1 MNMDKFIDDL
11 DLGEGETVRGYC
23 PDCGSKNT
31 FTASKTGGAV
41 LYNCYKLGCK
51 ISGIH
56 TVGMTAADIQARMQ
70 EVEQDKPKPKVEA
83 MELPEYIIPS
93 RDGRLDRF
101 RGKWDLHDQGL
112 MYDIKDRRAVFPIFI
127 NGVMIDAVGRAL
139 AGVEVDAGTQPKW
152 LRYTGKA
159 DYYLAGTGNTVVVVE
174 DVISAITVAKL
185 GFTGM
190 AILGT
195 SLSVAHMEQLG
206 NYSQVIVALDPDA
219 AHKTL
224 SFRQEIE
231 AWTGVATIAL
241 RLDDDIK
248 YRVESDIQ
256 KLKTL
261 AEFL

>member
-1 MNMDKFIDDL
+1 MSMNKYIEDL
-11 DLGEGETVRGYC
+11 DLGEGDTVRGDC
-23 PDCGSKNT
+23 PDCGGKNT
-31 FTASKTGGAV
+31 FTANKSGGAV

-51 ISGIH
+51 ISGVH

-70 EVEQDKPKPKVEA
+70 EVEQDKPKPKVEI
-83 MELPEYIIPS
+83 MELPEYVVRS
-93 RDGRLDRF
+93 GSGLDAFRD
-101 RGKWDLHDQGL
+101 KWDLWDQGL
-112 MYDIKDRRAVFPIFI
+112 MYDLKDRRAVFPIFI
-127 NGVMIDAVGRAL
+127 NNVLIDAVGRAL
-139 AGVEVDAGTQPKW
+139 AGAEPKW

-159 DYYLAGTGNTVVVVE
+159 NYFIGGTGKTVVVVE

-219 AHKTL
+219 AYKTL
-224 SFRQEIE
+224 RFRQEIE
-231 AWTGVATIAL
+231 AWTGATTIAL

-256 KLKTL
+256 KLM
-261 AEFL
+261 EFL

>member
-1 MNMDKFIDDL
+1 MDKYIEDL
-11 DLGEGETVRGYC
+11 DLGEGDTVRGDC
-23 PDCGSKNT
+23 PDCGGKNT
-31 FTASKTGGAV
+31 FTANKSGGAV

-51 ISGIH
+51 ISGVH

-70 EVEQDKPKPKVEA
+70 EIEQDKPKPKVEA
-83 MELPEYIIPS
+83 MVLPEYVVPS
-93 RDGRLDRF
+93 GSGLDTFRD
-101 RGKWDLHDQGL
+101 KWDLHDQGL
-112 MYDIKDRRAVFPIFI
+112 MYDLKDRRAVFPIFN
-127 NGVMIDAVGRAL
+127 NGVMLDAVGRAL
-139 AGVEVDAGTQPKW
+139 AGAEPKW

-159 DYYLAGTGNTVVVVE
+159 NYFLAGTGDTVVVVE

-224 SFRQEIE
+224 RFRQEIE
-231 AWTGVATIAL
+231 AWTGVGTIAL

-248 YRVESDIQ
+248 YRVESDIEQ
-256 KLKTL
+256 LK
-261 AEFL
+261 EFL

>member
-1 MNMDKFIDDL
+1 MMHKYIEDL
-11 DLGEGETVRGYC
+11 DLGEGDTVRGDC
-23 PDCGSKNT
+23 PDCGGKNT
-31 FTASKTGGAV
+31 FTANKSGGAV

-51 ISGIH
+51 ISGVH

-70 EVEQDKPKPKVEA
+70 EVEQDKPKPKVEI
-83 MELPEYIIPS
+83 MELPEYVVRS
-93 RDGRLDRF
+93 GSGLDAFRD
-101 RGKWDLHDQGL
+101 KWDLWDQGL
-112 MYDIKDRRAVFPIFI
+112 MYDLKDRRAVFPIFI
-127 NGVMIDAVGRAL
+127 DNVLIDAVGRAL
-139 AGVEVDAGTQPKW
+139 AGAEPKW

-159 DYYLAGTGNTVVVVE
+159 NYFIAGTGETVVVVE

-224 SFRQEIE
+224 RFRQEIE
-231 AWTGVATIAL
+231 AWTGTSTIAL

-248 YRVESDIQ
+248 YRVESDIEQ
-256 KLKTL
+256 LK
-261 AEFL
+261 EFL

>member
-1 MNMDKFIDDL
+1 MDKYIEDL
-11 DLGEGETVRGYC
+11 DLGEGDTVRGDC
-23 PDCGSKNT
+23 PDCGGKNT
-31 FTASKTGGAV
+31 FTANKSGGAV

-51 ISGIH
+51 ISGVH

-70 EVEQDKPKPKVEA
+70 EVEQDKPKPKVEI
-83 MELPEYIIPS
+83 MELPEYVVRS
-93 RDGRLDRF
+93 GSGLDAFRD
-101 RGKWDLHDQGL
+101 KWDLWDQGL
-112 MYDIKDRRAVFPIFI
+112 MYDLKDRRAVFPIFI
-127 NGVMIDAVGRAL
+127 DNVLTDAVGRAL
-139 AGVEVDAGTQPKW
+139 AGAEPKW

-159 DYYLAGTGNTVVVVE
+159 NYFIGGTGKTVVVVE

-224 SFRQEIE
+224 RFRQEIE
-231 AWTGVATIAL
+231 AWTGTSTIAL

-248 YRVESDIQ
+248 YRVESDIEQ
-256 KLKTL
+256 LK
-261 AEFL
+261 EFL

>member
-1 MNMDKFIDDL
+1 MHKYIEDL
-11 DLGEGETVRGYC
+11 DLGEGDTVRGDC
-23 PDCGSKNT
+23 PDCGGKNT
-31 FTASKTGGAV
+31 FTANKSGGAV

-51 ISGIH
+51 ISGVH

-70 EVEQDKPKPKVEA
+70 EVEQDKPKPKVEI
-83 MELPEYIIPS
+83 MELPEYVVRS
-93 RDGRLDRF
+93 GSGLDAFRD
-101 RGKWDLHDQGL
+101 KWDLWDQGL
-112 MYDIKDRRAVFPIFI
+112 MYDIKDKRAVFPIFI
-127 NGVMIDAVGRAL
+127 DGVMIDAVGRSL
-139 AGVEVDAGTQPKW
+139 AGAEPKW

-159 DYYLAGTGNTVVVVE
+159 DYFIAGTGDTAVVVE

-224 SFRQEIE
+224 RFRQEIE
-231 AWTGVATIAL
+231 AWTGATTIAL

-248 YRVESDIQ
+248 YRVESDIEQ
-256 KLKTL
+256 LK
-261 AEFL
+261 EFLLHG

>member
-1 MNMDKFIDDL
+1 MDKYIEDL
-11 DLGEGETVRGYC
+11 DLGEGDTVRGDC
-23 PDCGSKNT
+23 PDCGGKNT
-31 FTASKTGGAV
+31 FTANKSGGAV

-51 ISGIH
+51 ISGVH

-70 EVEQDKPKPKVEA
+70 EIEQDKPKPKVEA
-83 MELPEYIIPS
+83 MVLPEYVVRGGS
-93 RDGRLDRF
+93 GLDVFRD
-101 RGKWDLHDQGL
+101 KWDMLEDQGL
-112 MYDIKDRRAVFPIFI
+112 MYDLKDKRAVFPIFH
-127 NGVMIDAVGRAL
+127 NGVLIDAVGRAL
-139 AGVEVDAGTQPKW
+139 AGAEPKW

-159 DYYLAGTGNTVVVVE
+159 NYFLAGIGETVVVVE

-185 GFTGM
+185 GFVGM

-224 SFRQEIE
+224 RFRQEIE
-231 AWTGVATIAL
+231 AWTGATTIAL

-248 YRVESDIQ
+248 YRVESDIEQ
-256 KLKTL
+256 LK
-261 AEFL
+261 EFL

>member
-1 MNMDKFIDDL
+1 MSMNKYIEDL
-11 DLGEGETVRGYC
+11 DLGEGDTVRGDC
-23 PDCGSKNT
+23 PDCGGKNT
-31 FTASKTGGAV
+31 FTANKSGGAV

-51 ISGIH
+51 ISGVH

-70 EVEQDKPKPKVEA
+70 EVEQDKPKPKVEI
-83 MELPEYIIPS
+83 MELPEYVVRS
-93 RDGRLDRF
+93 GSGLDAFRD
-101 RGKWDLHDQGL
+101 KWDLWDQGL
-112 MYDIKDRRAVFPIFI
+112 MYDLKDRRAVFPIFI
-127 NGVMIDAVGRAL
+127 NNVLIDAVGRAL
-139 AGVEVDAGTQPKW
+139 AGAEPKW

-159 DYYLAGTGNTVVVVE
+159 NYFIGGTGKTVVVVE

-224 SFRQEIE
+224 RFRQEIE
-231 AWTGVATIAL
+231 AWTGATTIAL

-248 YRVESDIQ
+248 YRVESDIEQ
-256 KLKTL
+256 LK
-261 AEFL
+261 EFL

>member
-1 MNMDKFIDDL
+1 
-11 DLGEGETVRGYC
+11 
-23 PDCGSKNT
+23 
-31 FTASKTGGAV
+31 
-41 LYNCYKLGCK
+41 
-51 ISGIH
+51 
-56 TVGMTAADIQARMQ
+56 
-70 EVEQDKPKPKVEA
+70 
-83 MELPEYIIPS
+83 
-93 RDGRLDRF
+93 
-101 RGKWDLHDQGL
+101 
-112 MYDIKDRRAVFPIFI
+112 MYDLKDKRAVFPIFI
-127 NGVMIDAVGRAL
+127 NNVLIDAVGRAL
-139 AGVEVDAGTQPKW
+139 AGAEPKW

-159 DYYLAGTGNTVVVVE
+159 DYFIAGTGNTVVVVE

>member
-1 MNMDKFIDDL
+1 MMHKYIEDL
-11 DLGEGETVRGYC
+11 DLGEGDTVRGDC
-23 PDCGSKNT
+23 PDCGGKNT
-31 FTASKTGGAV
+31 FTANKSGGAV

-51 ISGIH
+51 ISGVH

-70 EVEQDKPKPKVEA
+70 EVEQDKPKPKVEI
-83 MELPEYIIPS
+83 MELPEYVVRS
-93 RDGRLDRF
+93 GSGLDAFRD
-101 RGKWDLHDQGL
+101 KWDLWDQGL
-112 MYDIKDRRAVFPIFI
+112 MYDLKDKRAVFPIFI
-127 NGVMIDAVGRAL
+127 NNVLIDAVGRAL
-139 AGVEVDAGTQPKW
+139 AGAEPKW

-159 DYYLAGTGNTVVVVE
+159 DYFIAGTGNTVVIVE
-174 DVISAITVAKL
+174 DVISAVTVAKL

-231 AWTGVATIAL
+231 AWTGVTTIAL

-248 YRVESDIQ
+248 YRVGSDIQ

>member
-1 MNMDKFIDDL
+1 MDKYIEDL
-11 DLGEGETVRGYC
+11 DLGEGDTVRGDC
-23 PDCGSKNT
+23 PDCGGKNT
-31 FTASKTGGAV
+31 FTANKSGGAV

-51 ISGIH
+51 ISGVH

-70 EVEQDKPKPKVEA
+70 EIEQDKPKPKVEA
-83 MELPEYIIPS
+83 MVLPEYVVPS
-93 RDGRLDRF
+93 GSGLDAFRD
-101 RGKWDLHDQGL
+101 KWDLWDQGL
-112 MYDIKDRRAVFPIFI
+112 MYDLKDRRAVFPIFI
-127 NGVMIDAVGRAL
+127 NGVMLDAVGRAL
-139 AGVEVDAGTQPKW
+139 AGAEPKW

-159 DYYLAGTGNTVVVVE
+159 NYFIAGIGETVVVVE

-224 SFRQEIE
+224 RFRQEIE
-231 AWTGVATIAL
+231 SWTGVTTIAL

-256 KLKTL
+256 NLM
-261 AEFL
+261 EFRSTI

>member
-1 MNMDKFIDDL
+1 MNMEKFIDDL
-11 DLGEGETVRGYC
+11 DLGEGDTVRGYC
-23 PDCGSKNT
+23 PDCGGKNT

-41 LYNCYKLGCK
+41 VYNCYKLGCK
-51 ISGIH
+51 IQGIQ
-56 TVGMTAADIQARMQ
+56 TVGMTAADIEARMRD
-70 EVEQDKPKPKVEA
+70 VPKPKPKVEA
-83 MELPEYIIPS
+83 MVLPEYVIPS

-101 RGKWDLHDQGL
+101 RDKWDLHDQGL

-139 AGVEVDAGTQPKW
+139 ALVEVDAGTQPKW

-159 DYYLAGTGNTVVVVE
+159 NYFSAGTGNTVVVVE

-224 SFRQEIE
+224 KYRREIE
-231 AWTGVATIAL
+231 EWTGVTTTAL

-248 YRVESDIQ
+248 YRVSSDIQ
-256 KLKTL
+256 KLK
-261 AEFL
+261 EFL

>member
-1 MNMDKFIDDL
+1 MMHKYIEDL
-11 DLGEGETVRGYC
+11 DLGEGDTVRGDC
-23 PDCGSKNT
+23 PDCGGKNT
-31 FTASKTGGAV
+31 FTANKSGGAV

-51 ISGIH
+51 ISGVH

-70 EVEQDKPKPKVEA
+70 EVEQDKPKPKVEI
-83 MELPEYIIPS
+83 MELPEYVVRS
-93 RDGRLDRF
+93 GSGLDAFRD
-101 RGKWDLHDQGL
+101 KWDLWDQGL
-112 MYDIKDRRAVFPIFI
+112 MYDLKDRRAVFPIFI
-127 NGVMIDAVGRAL
+127 DNVLIDAVGRAL
-139 AGVEVDAGTQPKW
+139 AGAEPKW

-159 DYYLAGTGNTVVVVE
+159 NYFIAGTGKTVVVVE

-224 SFRQEIE
+224 RFRQEIE
-231 AWTGVATIAL
+231 AWTGATTIAL

-248 YRVESDIQ
+248 YRVESDIEQ
-256 KLKTL
+256 LK
-261 AEFL
+261 EFL

>member
-1 MNMDKFIDDL
+1 MMHKYIEDL
-11 DLGEGETVRGYC
+11 DLGEGDTVRGDC
-23 PDCGSKNT
+23 PDCGGKNT
-31 FTASKTGGAV
+31 FTANKSGGAV

-51 ISGIH
+51 ISGVH

-70 EVEQDKPKPKVEA
+70 EVEQDKPKPKAEI
-83 MELPEYIIPS
+83 MELPEYVVRS
-93 RDGRLDRF
+93 GSGLDAFRD
-101 RGKWDLHDQGL
+101 KWDLWDQGL
-112 MYDIKDRRAVFPIFI
+112 MYDLKDRRAVFPIFI
-127 NGVMIDAVGRAL
+127 DNVLIDAVGRAL
-139 AGVEVDAGTQPKW
+139 AGAEPKW

-159 DYYLAGTGNTVVVVE
+159 NYFIGGTGKTVVVVE

-224 SFRQEIE
+224 RFRQEIE
-231 AWTGVATIAL
+231 AWTGASTIAL

-248 YRVESDIQ
+248 YRVESDIEQ
-256 KLKTL
+256 LK
-261 AEFL
+261 EFL

>member
-1 MNMDKFIDDL
+1 MMHKYIEDL
-11 DLGEGETVRGYC
+11 DLSEGDTVRGDC
-23 PDCGSKNT
+23 PDCGGKNT
-31 FTASKTGGAV
+31 FTANKSGGAV

-51 ISGIH
+51 ISGVH

-70 EVEQDKPKPKVEA
+70 EVEQDKPKPKVEI
-83 MELPEYIIPS
+83 MELPEYVVRS
-93 RDGRLDRF
+93 GSGLDAFRD
-101 RGKWDLHDQGL
+101 KWDLWDQGL
-112 MYDIKDRRAVFPIFI
+112 MYDLKDRRAVFPIFI
-127 NGVMIDAVGRAL
+127 DNVLIDAVGRAL
-139 AGVEVDAGTQPKW
+139 AGAEPKW

-159 DYYLAGTGNTVVVVE
+159 NYFIAGTGKTVVVVE

-224 SFRQEIE
+224 RFRQEIE
-231 AWTGVATIAL
+231 AWTGTSTIAL

-248 YRVESDIQ
+248 YRVESDIEQ
-256 KLKTL
+256 LK
-261 AEFL
+261 EFL

>member
-1 MNMDKFIDDL
+1 MSMNKYIEDL
-11 DLGEGETVRGYC
+11 DLGEGDTVRGDC
-23 PDCGSKNT
+23 PDCGGKNT
-31 FTASKTGGAV
+31 FTANKSGGAV

-51 ISGIH
+51 ISGVH

-70 EVEQDKPKPKVEA
+70 EVEQDKPKPKVEI
-83 MELPEYIIPS
+83 MELPEYVVRS
-93 RDGRLDRF
+93 GSGLDAFRD
-101 RGKWDLHDQGL
+101 KWDLWDQGL
-112 MYDIKDRRAVFPIFI
+112 MYDLKDKRAVFPIFI
-127 NGVMIDAVGRAL
+127 NNVLIDAVGRAL
-139 AGVEVDAGTQPKW
+139 AGAEPKW

-159 DYYLAGTGNTVVVVE
+159 NYFIGGTGKTVVVVE

-224 SFRQEIE
+224 RFRQEIE
-231 AWTGVATIAL
+231 AWTGATTIAL

-248 YRVESDIQ
+248 YRVESDIEQ
-256 KLKTL
+256 LK
-261 AEFL
+261 EFL

>member
-1 MNMDKFIDDL
+1 MMHKYIEDL
-11 DLGEGETVRGYC
+11 DLGEGDTVRGDC
-23 PDCGSKNT
+23 PDCGGKNT
-31 FTASKTGGAV
+31 FTANKSGGAV

-51 ISGIH
+51 ISGVH

-70 EVEQDKPKPKVEA
+70 EVEQDKPKPKVEI
-83 MELPEYIIPS
+83 MELPEYVVRS
-93 RDGRLDRF
+93 GSGLDAFRD
-101 RGKWDLHDQGL
+101 KWDLWDQGL
-112 MYDIKDRRAVFPIFI
+112 MYDLKDRRAVFPIFI
-127 NGVMIDAVGRAL
+127 DNVLIDAVGRAL
-139 AGVEVDAGTQPKW
+139 AGAEPKW

-159 DYYLAGTGNTVVVVE
+159 NYFIGGTGKTVVVVE

-224 SFRQEIE
+224 RFRQEIE
-231 AWTGVATIAL
+231 AWTGSTTIAL

-248 YRVESDIQ
+248 YRVESDIEQ
-256 KLKTL
+256 LK
-261 AEFL
+261 EFL

>member
-1 MNMDKFIDDL
+1 MSMNKYIEDL
-11 DLGEGETVRGYC
+11 DLGEGDTVRGDC
-23 PDCGSKNT
+23 PDCGGKNT
-31 FTASKTGGAV
+31 FTANKSGGAV

-51 ISGIH
+51 ISGVY

-70 EVEQDKPKPKVEA
+70 EVEQDKPKPQVEI
-83 MELPEYIIPS
+83 MELPEYVVRS
-93 RDGRLDRF
+93 GSGLDAF
-101 RGKWDLHDQGL
+101 REKWDLWDQGL
-112 MYDIKDRRAVFPIFI
+112 MYDLKDKRAVFPIFI
-127 NGVMIDAVGRAL
+127 DGVMIDAVGRAL
-139 AGVEVDAGTQPKW
+139 AGAEPKW

-159 DYYLAGTGNTVVVVE
+159 NYFIGGTGKTVVVVE

-224 SFRQEIE
+224 RFRQEIE
-231 AWTGVATIAL
+231 AWTGATTIAL

-256 KLKTL
+256 KLM
-261 AEFL
+261 EFL

>member
-1 MNMDKFIDDL
+1 MSMNKYIEDL
-11 DLGEGETVRGYC
+11 DLGEGDTVRGDC
-23 PDCGSKNT
+23 PDCGGKNT
-31 FTASKTGGAV
+31 FTANKSGGAV

-51 ISGIH
+51 ISGVH

-70 EVEQDKPKPKVEA
+70 EVEQDKPKPKVEI
-83 MELPEYIIPS
+83 MELPEYVVRS
-93 RDGRLDRF
+93 GSGLDAFRD
-101 RGKWDLHDQGL
+101 KWDLWDQGL
-112 MYDIKDRRAVFPIFI
+112 MYDLKDRRAVFPIFI
-127 NGVMIDAVGRAL
+127 DNVLIDAVGRAL
-139 AGVEVDAGTQPKW
+139 AGAEPKW

-159 DYYLAGTGNTVVVVE
+159 NYFIAGTGKTVVVVE

-206 NYSQVIVALDPDA
+206 NYYQVIVALDPDA

-224 SFRQEIE
+224 RFRQEIE
-231 AWTGVATIAL
+231 AWTGTSTIAL

-248 YRVESDIQ
+248 YRVESDIEQ
-256 KLKTL
+256 LK
-261 AEFL
+261 EFL

>member
-1 MNMDKFIDDL
+1 MMHKYIEDL
-11 DLGEGETVRGYC
+11 DLGEGDTVRGDC
-23 PDCGSKNT
+23 PDCGGKNT
-31 FTASKTGGAV
+31 FTANKSGGAV

-51 ISGIH
+51 ISGVH

-70 EVEQDKPKPKVEA
+70 EVEQDKPKPKVEI
-83 MELPEYIIPS
+83 MELPEYVVRS
-93 RDGRLDRF
+93 GSGLDAFRD
-101 RGKWDLHDQGL
+101 KWDLWDQGL
-112 MYDIKDRRAVFPIFI
+112 MYDLKDRRAVFPIFI
-127 NGVMIDAVGRAL
+127 DNVLIDAVGRAL
-139 AGVEVDAGTQPKW
+139 AGAEPKW

-159 DYYLAGTGNTVVVVE
+159 NYFIAGTGETVVVVE

-224 SFRQEIE
+224 RFRQEIE
-231 AWTGVATIAL
+231 AWTGATTIAL

-248 YRVESDIQ
+248 YRVESDIEQ
-256 KLKTL
+256 LK
-261 AEFL
+261 EFL

>member
-1 MNMDKFIDDL
+1 MMNKYIEDL
-11 DLGEGETVRGYC
+11 DLSEGDTVRGDC
-23 PDCGSKNT
+23 PDCGGKNT
-31 FTASKTGGAV
+31 FTANKSGGAV

-51 ISGIH
+51 ISGVH

-70 EVEQDKPKPKVEA
+70 EVEQDKPKPKVEI
-83 MELPEYIIPS
+83 MELPEYVVRS
-93 RDGRLDRF
+93 GSGLDAFRD
-101 RGKWDLHDQGL
+101 KWDLWDQGL
-112 MYDIKDRRAVFPIFI
+112 MYDLKDRRAVFPIFI
-127 NGVMIDAVGRAL
+127 NNVLIDAVGRAL
-139 AGVEVDAGTQPKW
+139 AGAEPKW

-159 DYYLAGTGNTVVVVE
+159 NYFIAGIGETVVVVE

-224 SFRQEIE
+224 RFRQEIE
-231 AWTGVATIAL
+231 AWTGATTIAL

-248 YRVESDIQ
+248 YRVESDIEQ
-256 KLKTL
+256 LK
-261 AEFL
+261 EFL

>member
-1 MNMDKFIDDL
+1 MDKYIEDL
-11 DLGEGETVRGYC
+11 DLGEGDTARGDC
-23 PDCGSKNT
+23 PDCGGKNT
-31 FTASKTGGAV
+31 FTANKSGGAV

-51 ISGIH
+51 ISGVH

-70 EVEQDKPKPKVEA
+70 EIEQDKPKPKVEA
-83 MELPEYIIPS
+83 MVLPEYVVPS
-93 RDGRLDRF
+93 GSGLDAFRD
-101 RGKWDLHDQGL
+101 KWDLWDQGL
-112 MYDIKDRRAVFPIFI
+112 MYDLKDRRAVFPIFI
-127 NGVMIDAVGRAL
+127 NGVMLDAVGRAL
-139 AGVEVDAGTQPKW
+139 QGAEPKW

-159 DYYLAGTGNTVVVVE
+159 NYFIAGIGETVVVVE

-224 SFRQEIE
+224 RFRQEIE
-231 AWTGVATIAL
+231 AWTGVGTIAL

-248 YRVESDIQ
+248 YRVESDIEQ
-256 KLKTL
+256 LK
-261 AEFL
+261 EFL

>member
-1 MNMDKFIDDL
+1 MDKYIEDL
-11 DLGEGETVRGYC
+11 DLGEGDTVRGDC
-23 PDCGSKNT
+23 PDCGGKNT
-31 FTASKTGGAV
+31 FTANKSGGAV

-51 ISGIH
+51 ISGVH

-70 EVEQDKPKPKVEA
+70 EIEQDKPKPKVEA
-83 MELPEYIIPS
+83 MVLPEYVVPS
-93 RDGRLDRF
+93 GSGLDAFRD
-101 RGKWDLHDQGL
+101 KWDLWDQGL
-112 MYDIKDRRAVFPIFI
+112 MYDLKDRRAVFPIFI
-127 NGVMIDAVGRAL
+127 NGVMLDAVGRAL
-139 AGVEVDAGTQPKW
+139 QGAEPKW

-159 DYYLAGTGNTVVVVE
+159 NYFIAGIGETVVVVE

-224 SFRQEIE
+224 RFRQEIE
-231 AWTGVATIAL
+231 AWTGATTIAL

-248 YRVESDIQ
+248 YRVESDIEQ
-256 KLKTL
+256 LK
-261 AEFL
+261 EFL

>member
-1 MNMDKFIDDL
+1 MDKYIEDL
-11 DLGEGETVRGYC
+11 DLGEGDTVRGDC
-23 PDCGSKNT
+23 PDCGGKNT
-31 FTASKTGGAV
+31 FTANKSGGAV

-51 ISGIH
+51 ISGVH

-70 EVEQDKPKPKVEA
+70 EIEQDKPKPKVEA
-83 MELPEYIIPS
+83 MVLPEYVVPS
-93 RDGRLDRF
+93 GSGLDAFRD
-101 RGKWDLHDQGL
+101 KWDLWDQGL
-112 MYDIKDRRAVFPIFI
+112 MYDLKDRRAVFPIFN
-127 NGVMIDAVGRAL
+127 NGVMLDAVGRAL
-139 AGVEVDAGTQPKW
+139 QGAEPKW

-159 DYYLAGTGNTVVVVE
+159 NYFLAGTGDTVVVVE

-224 SFRQEIE
+224 RFRQEIE
-231 AWTGVATIAL
+231 AWTGVGTIAL

-248 YRVESDIQ
+248 YRVESDIEQ
-256 KLKTL
+256 LK
-261 AEFL
+261 EFL

>member
-1 MNMDKFIDDL
+1 MSMNKYIEDL
-11 DLGEGETVRGYC
+11 DLSEGDTVRGDC
-23 PDCGSKNT
+23 PDCGGKNT
-31 FTASKTGGAV
+31 FTANKSGGAV

-51 ISGIH
+51 ISGVH

-70 EVEQDKPKPKVEA
+70 EVEQDKPKPKVEI
-83 MELPEYIIPS
+83 MELPEYVVRS
-93 RDGRLDRF
+93 GSGLDAFRD
-101 RGKWDLHDQGL
+101 KWDLWDQGL
-112 MYDIKDRRAVFPIFI
+112 MYDLKDKRAVFPIFI
-127 NGVMIDAVGRAL
+127 NNVLIDAVGRAL
-139 AGVEVDAGTQPKW
+139 AGAEPKW

-159 DYYLAGTGNTVVVVE
+159 NYFIGGTGKTVVVVE

-224 SFRQEIE
+224 RFRQEIE
-231 AWTGVATIAL
+231 AWTGATTIAL

-248 YRVESDIQ
+248 YRVESDIEQ
-256 KLKTL
+256 LK
-261 AEFL
+261 EFL

>member
-1 MNMDKFIDDL
+1 MMHKYIEDL
-11 DLGEGETVRGYC
+11 DLGEGDTVRGDC
-23 PDCGSKNT
+23 PDCGGKNT
-31 FTASKTGGAV
+31 FTANKSGGAV

-51 ISGIH
+51 ISGVH

-70 EVEQDKPKPKVEA
+70 EVEQDKPKPKVEI
-83 MELPEYIIPS
+83 MELPEYVVRS
-93 RDGRLDRF
+93 GSGLDAFRD
-101 RGKWDLHDQGL
+101 KWDLWDQGL
-112 MYDIKDRRAVFPIFI
+112 MYDLKDKRAVFPIFI
-127 NGVMIDAVGRAL
+127 NNVLIDAVGRAL
-139 AGVEVDAGTQPKW
+139 AGAEPKW

-159 DYYLAGTGNTVVVVE
+159 NYFIGGTGKTVVVVE

-224 SFRQEIE
+224 RFRQEIE
-231 AWTGVATIAL
+231 AWTGATTIAL

-248 YRVESDIQ
+248 YRVESDIEQ
-256 KLKTL
+256 LK
-261 AEFL
+261 EFL

>member
-1 MNMDKFIDDL
+1 MDKYIEDL
-11 DLGEGETVRGYC
+11 DLGEGDTVRGDC
-23 PDCGSKNT
+23 PDCGGKNT
-31 FTASKTGGAV
+31 FTANKSGGAV

-51 ISGIH
+51 ISGVH

-70 EVEQDKPKPKVEA
+70 EIEQDKPKPKVEA
-83 MELPEYIIPS
+83 MVLPEYVVPS
-93 RDGRLDRF
+93 GSGLDAFRD
-101 RGKWDLHDQGL
+101 KWDLWDQGL
-112 MYDIKDRRAVFPIFI
+112 MYDLKDRRAVFPIFN
-127 NGVMIDAVGRAL
+127 NGVMLDAVGRAL
-139 AGVEVDAGTQPKW
+139 QGAEPKW

-159 DYYLAGTGNTVVVVE
+159 NYFLAGTGDTVVVVE

-224 SFRQEIE
+224 RFRQEIE
-231 AWTGVATIAL
+231 AWTGVGTIAL

-256 KLKTL
+256 TLVTLKSVL
-261 AEFL
+261 

>member
-1 MNMDKFIDDL
+1 MNMEKFIDDL
-11 DLGEGETVRGYC
+11 DLGEGDTVRGDC
-23 PDCGSKNT
+23 PDCGGKNT
-31 FTASKTGGAV
+31 FTANKSGGAV

-56 TVGMTAADIQARMQ
+56 TVGMTAADIEARMND
-70 EVEQDKPKPKVEA
+70 VPKPKPKAEA
-83 MELPEYIIPS
+83 MILPEYIVQGGNGLDVF
-93 RDGRLDRF
+93 RD
-101 RGKWDLHDQGL
+101 KWDLHDQGL
-112 MYDIKDRRAVFPIFI
+112 MYDLKDKRAVFPIFI
-127 NGVMIDAVGRAL
+127 NGVLIDAVGRAL
-139 AGVEVDAGTQPKW
+139 AGAEPKW

-159 DYYLAGTGNTVVVVE
+159 NYFLAGTGETVVVVE

-185 GFTGM
+185 DFVGM

-224 SFRQEIE
+224 KFRQEIE
-231 AWTGVATIAL
+231 AWTGVATTAL

-248 YRVESDIQ
+248 YRVESDIDR
-256 KLKTL
+256 LKEL
-261 AEFL
+261 L

>member
-1 MNMDKFIDDL
+1 MSMNKYIEDL
-11 DLGEGETVRGYC
+11 DLGEGDTVRGDC
-23 PDCGSKNT
+23 PDCGGKNT
-31 FTASKTGGAV
+31 FTANKSGGAV

-51 ISGIH
+51 ISGVH

-70 EVEQDKPKPKVEA
+70 EVEQDKPKPKVEI
-83 MELPEYIIPS
+83 MELPEYVVRS
-93 RDGRLDRF
+93 GSGLDAF
-101 RGKWDLHDQGL
+101 REKWDLWDQGL
-112 MYDIKDRRAVFPIFI
+112 MYDLKDKRAVFPIFI
-127 NGVMIDAVGRAL
+127 NNVLIDAVGRAL
-139 AGVEVDAGTQPKW
+139 AGAEPKW

-159 DYYLAGTGNTVVVVE
+159 NYFIAGTGETVVVVE

-224 SFRQEIE
+224 RFRQEIE
-231 AWTGVATIAL
+231 AWTGATTIAL

-248 YRVESDIQ
+248 YRVESDIEQ
-256 KLKTL
+256 LK
-261 AEFL
+261 EFL

>member
-1 MNMDKFIDDL
+1 MSMNKYIEDL
-11 DLGEGETVRGYC
+11 DLGEGDTVRGDC
-23 PDCGSKNT
+23 PDCGGKNT
-31 FTASKTGGAV
+31 FTANKSGGAV

-51 ISGIH
+51 ISGVH

-83 MELPEYIIPS
+83 MELPEYVTRSNSPIGS
-93 RDGRLDRF
+93 SKLNAFRD
-101 RGKWDLHDQGL
+101 KWDLHDQGL

-139 AGVEVDAGTQPKW
+139 AGAEPKW

-159 DYYLAGTGNTVVVVE
+159 NYFIAGIGETVVVVE

-224 SFRQEIE
+224 RFRQEIE
-231 AWTGVATIAL
+231 AWTGVGTIAL

-248 YRVESDIQ
+248 YRVESDIEQ
-256 KLKTL
+256 LK
-261 AEFL
+261 EFL

>member
-1 MNMDKFIDDL
+1 MDKYIEDL
-11 DLGEGETVRGYC
+11 DLGEGDTVRGDC
-23 PDCGSKNT
+23 PDCGGKNT
-31 FTASKTGGAV
+31 FTANKSGGAV

-56 TVGMTAADIQARMQ
+56 TVGMTAADIEARMND
-70 EVEQDKPKPKVEA
+70 VPKPKPKAEA
-83 MELPEYIIPS
+83 MILPEYIVQGGS
-93 RDGRLDRF
+93 GLDVFRD
-101 RGKWDLHDQGL
+101 KWDLHDQGL
-112 MYDIKDRRAVFPIFI
+112 MYDLKDKRAVFPIFI
-127 NGVMIDAVGRAL
+127 NGVLIDAVGRAL
-139 AGVEVDAGTQPKW
+139 AGAEPKW

-159 DYYLAGTGNTVVVVE
+159 NYFLAGTGETVVVVE

-185 GFTGM
+185 GFVGM

-206 NYSQVIVALDPDA
+206 NYYQVIVALDPDA

-224 SFRQEIE
+224 KFRQEIE

-248 YRVESDIQ
+248 YRVESDIDR
-256 KLKTL
+256 LKEL
-261 AEFL
+261 L

>member
-1 MNMDKFIDDL
+1 MDKYIEDL
-11 DLGEGETVRGYC
+11 DLGEGDTVRGDC
-23 PDCGSKNT
+23 PDCGGKNT
-31 FTASKTGGAV
+31 FTANKSGGAV

-56 TVGMTAADIQARMQ
+56 TVGMTAADIEARMND
-70 EVEQDKPKPKVEA
+70 VPKPKPKAEA
-83 MELPEYIIPS
+83 MVLPEYIVQGGNGLDVF
-93 RDGRLDRF
+93 RD
-101 RGKWDLHDQGL
+101 KWDLHDQGL
-112 MYDIKDRRAVFPIFI
+112 MYDLKDKRAVFPIFI
-127 NGVMIDAVGRAL
+127 NGVLIDAVGRAL
-139 AGVEVDAGTQPKW
+139 AGAEPKW

-159 DYYLAGTGNTVVVVE
+159 NYFLAGTGETVVVVE

-185 GFTGM
+185 DFVGM

-224 SFRQEIE
+224 KFRQEIE

-248 YRVESDIQ
+248 YRVESDIDR
-256 KLKTL
+256 LKEL
-261 AEFL
+261 L

>member
-1 MNMDKFIDDL
+1 MSMNKYIEDL
-11 DLGEGETVRGYC
+11 DLGEGDTVRGDC
-23 PDCGSKNT
+23 PDCGGKNT
-31 FTASKTGGAV
+31 FTANKSGGAV

-51 ISGIH
+51 ISGVH

-70 EVEQDKPKPKVEA
+70 EVEQDKPKPKVEI
-83 MELPEYIIPS
+83 MELPEYVVRS
-93 RDGRLDRF
+93 GSGLDAFRD
-101 RGKWDLHDQGL
+101 KWDLWDQGL
-112 MYDIKDRRAVFPIFI
+112 MYDLKDKRAVFPIFI
-127 NGVMIDAVGRAL
+127 NNVLIDAVGRAL
-139 AGVEVDAGTQPKW
+139 AGAEPKW

-159 DYYLAGTGNTVVVVE
+159 NYFIAGTGKTVVVVE

-224 SFRQEIE
+224 RFRQEIE
-231 AWTGVATIAL
+231 AWTGATTIAL

-248 YRVESDIQ
+248 YRVESDIEQ
-256 KLKTL
+256 LK
-261 AEFL
+261 EFL

>member
-1 MNMDKFIDDL
+1 MDKYIEDL
-11 DLGEGETVRGYC
+11 DLGEGDTVRGDC
-23 PDCGSKNT
+23 PDCGGKNT
-31 FTASKTGGAV
+31 FTANKSGGAV

-56 TVGMTAADIQARMQ
+56 TVGMTAADIEARMND
-70 EVEQDKPKPKVEA
+70 VPKPKPKAEA
-83 MELPEYIIPS
+83 MILPEYIVQGGS
-93 RDGRLDRF
+93 GLDVFRD
-101 RGKWDLHDQGL
+101 KWDLHDQGL
-112 MYDIKDRRAVFPIFI
+112 MYDLKDKRAVFPIFH
-127 NGVMIDAVGRAL
+127 NGVLIDAVGRAL
-139 AGVEVDAGTQPKW
+139 AGAEPKW

-159 DYYLAGTGNTVVVVE
+159 NYFLAGIGETVVVVE

-224 SFRQEIE
+224 RFRQEIE
-231 AWTGVATIAL
+231 AWTGVGTIAL

-256 KLKTL
+256 NLM
-261 AEFL
+261 EFRSTI